1 MVKTSKPDFELDE
14 FLAMLPQGLNAL
26 FLYAPW
32 FSKLLNI
39 ARTNPTVLAALQGM
53 GQINYTGAALNPEDE
68 IWATEQG
75 IPVTVYYS
83 PFDWCVNTDMQTQPG
98 IIRDNRNRC
107 APFQSPSSISKLTV
121 FQQSPWSRPWQRRE
135 YFPRCV

>member
-1 MVKTSKPDFELDE
+1 MVKTSKSDFELDE

-83 PFDWCVNTDMQTQPG
+83 PFNCCANTDMQNTQALYATTETG
-98 IIRDNRNRC
+98 AHHSNHLL
-107 APFQSPSSISKLTV
+107 PFRS
-121 FQQSPWSRPWQRRE
+121 
-135 YFPRCV
+135 

>member
-1 MVKTSKPDFELDE
+1 MVKTSKPDFELEE

-83 PFDWCVNTDMQTQPG
+83 PFNCCANTDMQTPRRYTRRPKPVPTILITFFHFEANG
-98 IIRDNRNRC
+98 
-107 APFQSPSSISKLTV
+107 V
-121 FQQSPWSRPWQRRE
+121 QQSPWSRPWQRRE